1 LTDGTVRGE
10 TAPRLALVLGAGGAR
25 GFAHVG
31 ALKVIE
37 RHRIPIDLVVG
48 SSMGSLIGAG
58 FAAGTPAA
66 SMEAAAREV
75 NFARLFRPRPSRR
88 AFVDPSGIH
97 GLVRRLIG
105 GRRFRDLDRELA
117 ILTASLGTGQPIVVR
132 DGSVADAVLAS
143 IAIPLVLPPVPL
155 GDDHC
160 VDGGMIDGLPVRLAR
175 QLGARTVIAVDA
187 DNHARRLLRAP
198 GLRQATHWVA
208 DLLAGRPTLTAPGA
222 RQILSRMLHHVARRS
237 AFEEPDVLIR
247 PRFGRLTSFHYH
259 RWERCMRLGEE
270 AARASLTEVLAACG
284 QVAGP
289 TPRCPRPGDRADVL
303 GLHDL
308 RAAPTGRADVP
319 VIGLP

>member
-1 LTDGTVRGE
+1 MARVE
-10 TAPRLALVLGAGGAR
+10 TGPRLALVLGAGGAR

-31 ALKVIE
+31 ALRVIE

-48 SSMGSLIGAG
+48 SSMGSVIGAG
-58 FAAGTPAA
+58 FAAGASAA
-66 SMEAAAREV
+66 AMEAGAREI

-97 GLVRRLIG
+97 DLVRRLIG
-105 GRRFRDLDRELA
+105 GRRFKDLDRELA
-117 ILTASLGTGQPIVVR
+117 ILTASLGTGEPVVVR
-132 DGSVADAVLAS
+132 EGSVADAVLAS
-143 IAIPLVLPPVPL
+143 IAIPLIFPPVTL

-198 GLRQATHWVA
+198 GLQQVTRWVA
-208 DLLAGRPTLTAPGA
+208 GALAGRPNGTAPGT
-222 RQILSRMLHHVARRS
+222 RLILARMLRHVAERS
-237 AFEEPDVLIR
+237 VFEEPDVLIR

-270 AARASLTEVLAACG
+270 AAHDSLSRLLAACG
-284 QVAGP
+284 RPDVRLPAQR
-289 TPRCPRPGDRADVL
+289 PRQISA
-303 GLHDL
+303 
-308 RAAPTGRADVP
+308 
-319 VIGLP
+319 